1 MSTNDDSST
10 SQLEALTEQYLRHLE
25 EGSPA
30 PSIDSLPAAL
40 RDEAR
45 QTFAILDATWNTDI
59 DLPAFEDDPV
69 AIRLGFV
76 GPPTMERTLSVD
88 GAAVKQVRQLEG
100 LDVRRLAQRISDIGG
115 AIPIKDLAAVE
126 RQSVTEL
133 PERTVALMADALG
146 KPATVLLVDPDTV
159 SGFIAFLYSPRFD
172 AEVAAWCET
181 NDMDVTETA
190 VTARQ
195 RVLAG
200 QRRSQGS
207 GNVEDWVGLLRAVL
221 ESLL

>member
-10 SQLEALTEQYLRHLE
+10 SQLEALTVQYLQHLE

-30 PSIDSLPAAL
+30 PSIDSLPVAL

-45 QTFAILDATWNTDI
+45 QTFAILDATWNTEI

-76 GPPTMERTLSVD
+76 GPPTTERTLSVD
-88 GAAVKQVRQLEG
+88 GAAVKRVRQRAG

-172 AEVAAWCET
+172 AEVATWCET
-181 NDMDVTETA
+181 NDMDVAEAA

-221 ESLL
+221 ESLQ